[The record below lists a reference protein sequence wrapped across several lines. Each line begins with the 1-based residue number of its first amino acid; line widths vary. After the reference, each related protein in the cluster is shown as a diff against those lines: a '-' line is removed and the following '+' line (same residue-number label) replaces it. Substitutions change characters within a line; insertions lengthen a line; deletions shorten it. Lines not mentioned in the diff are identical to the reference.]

1 MTNENILGWIGY
13 VPQEHILFSKTAREN
28 ILFGN
33 REATEEE
40 LEKAIEI
47 ARLKGFRV
55 FTRRVRNARWRERCF
70 FIRRAKQ
77 RISIARAVIQ
87 NPEILILD
95 DSLSAVDARTE
106 AAIIEN
112 IRTERSGKTTIITT
126 HRLSAVQHA
135 DWILVMDEGAV
146 IEEGTHAQLI
156 QKGGWYAEQFERQQG
171 ESESADSGVKI

>member
-1 MTNENILGWIGY
+1 MFLY
-13 VPQEHILFSKTAREN
+13 QEGKTKDLDCTSCYSKS
-28 ILFGN
+28 
-33 REATEEE
+33 
-40 LEKAIEI
+40 
-47 ARLKGFRV
+47 
-55 FTRRVRNARWRERCF
+55 RNF
-70 FIRRAKQ
+70 NF
-77 RISIARAVIQ
+77 
-87 NPEILILD
+87 D

-146 IEEGTHAQLI
+146 IEEGTHDQLI